1 MTIVILCVILLG
13 FFIIA
18 TESIHH
24 INKAA
29 VAMFTGVLCW
39 LLYIGYGTDYVTNE
53 HGLDFSMFLSENQ
66 DSDLHLAKSFIAQNV
81 FVRYINE
88 AAQVVFYLLSTMT
101 IIEVLSNNGCFDFL
115 KDWLRIRSAKKFF
128 WLLCLATFLLSLI
141 LDNLTTV
148 CLMLGIVRVLVK
160 EERLRWM
167 FGGAVVITANV
178 AGAITVIGDSNTMLL
193 WIKELVSPIM
203 LTTKLLVPSIIG
215 LAVVL
220 LLISRKLPRTITFQ
234 STTPIYRGDDS
245 LLKRWQR
252 TMMLV
257 AGVGGLCFVP
267 VFHYIT
273 LLPPFVGALCV
284 LAFVWMV
291 HELLN
296 SSLLSAGQMSNM
308 RKPLALQ
315 YDTLQNILYFL
326 GIYMSLSAVVETG
339 ALKDLLVYLSNSVAS
354 TSCLNVTLG
363 LLSAFFGNVCT
374 LITSVSLFA
383 QDSAALNPSFQSYFS
398 VDGVFWPL
406 LSYTTSFGG
415 SLLTIGSVSG
425 FSLMKMEGVTI
436 SWYFRHLT
444 FKVLAG
450 WITGLIVFEIIDTG
464 FWLNI

>member
-1 MTIVILCVILLG
+1 
-13 FFIIA
+13 
-18 TESIHH
+18 
-24 INKAA
+24 
-29 VAMFTGVLCW
+29 
-39 LLYIGYGTDYVTNE
+39 
-53 HGLDFSMFLSENQ
+53 
-66 DSDLHLAKSFIAQNV
+66 
-81 FVRYINE
+81 
-88 AAQVVFYLLSTMT
+88 MT

-252 TMMLV
+252 TMMPV

-339 ALKDLLVYLSNSVAS
+339 ALKDLLVYLSNSVTS